1 MAQFFDSLGHA
12 EIFKVL
18 VHLEA
23 PAFLLKLFEGL
34 CARGARILSLN
45 GALNSRW
52 IHPTRG
58 VAQGCPLSP
67 LISAT
72 MAHVWASFVLRQG
85 VDGFAFCDDRCL
97 WTTPGSNIA
106 SLREALAQ
114 ASRFDRACGL
124 ELSSSKCAVIS
135 PLSHA
140 PAAALAR
147 EVQYQHLDTLS
158 ILGVTATVD
167 TSWGLLKF
175 SLRKA
180 LLRLRLLRGLGVGRV
195 DCTHI
200 LKSLITPCI
209 AWAAGY
215 ATPETSD
222 IEAIRQETLYLF
234 DYHAGGQTAAKV
246 LVYEVLGWCLE
257 PQFAL
262 DRAVMRLAWNFLL
275 RPPAWQ
281 EQRPLRDVL
290 QAGLHVLPQLQ
301 PTLERLGWWCIAA

>member
-1 MAQFFDSLGHA
+1 MSWKTHHDAGGLPTTCVGHALQQLRLAMDQGSKVFVQQDVAQFFDSLGHA
-12 EIFKVL
+12 EIRK
-18 VHLEA
+18 
-23 PAFLLKLFEGL
+23 
-34 CARGARILSLN
+34 
-45 GALNSRW
+45 
-52 IHPTRG
+52 
-58 VAQGCPLSP
+58 
-67 LISAT
+67 
-72 MAHVWASFVLRQG
+72 
-85 VDGFAFCDDRCL
+85 
-97 WTTPGSNIA
+97 
-106 SLREALAQ
+106 
-114 ASRFDRACGL
+114 
-124 ELSSSKCAVIS
+124 
-135 PLSHA
+135 
-140 PAAALAR
+140 
-147 EVQYQHLDTLS
+147 VQYQHLDTLS

-215 ATPETSD
+215 ATPEASD

-257 PQFAL
+257 PHFAL

-275 RPPAWQ
+275 RPPAM
-281 EQRPLRDVL
+281 
-290 QAGLHVLPQLQ
+290 
-301 PTLERLGWWCIAA
+301 

>member
-1 MAQFFDSLGHA
+1 MSWKTHHDAGGLPTTCVGHA
-12 EIFKVL
+12 LQQLRLAMDQGSKVFVQQDVAAWPSSL
-18 VHLEA
+18 TRWAMLR
-23 PAFLLKLFEGL
+23 FLKCLYILKPRPFFLSCSRA
-34 CARGARILSLN
+34 CAHVVPGFS
-45 GALNSRW
+45 ALNSCW

-106 SLREALAQ
+106 SLREALAR

-200 LKSLITPCI
+200 LKSLTSRPFGRRPFTSSTTMRVGRLLPRSWSTKFWVG
-209 AWAAGY
+209 AWS
-215 ATPETSD
+215 PS
-222 IEAIRQETLYLF
+222 
-234 DYHAGGQTAAKV
+234 
-246 LVYEVLGWCLE
+246 
-257 PQFAL
+257 
-262 DRAVMRLAWNFLL
+262 
-275 RPPAWQ
+275 
-281 EQRPLRDVL
+281 
-290 QAGLHVLPQLQ
+290 LHWTEL
-301 PTLERLGWWCIAA
+301 

>member
-1 MAQFFDSLGHA
+1 M
-12 EIFKVL
+12 
-18 VHLEA
+18 
-23 PAFLLKLFEGL
+23 
-34 CARGARILSLN
+34 
-45 GALNSRW
+45 
-52 IHPTRG
+52 
-58 VAQGCPLSP
+58 
-67 LISAT
+67 
-72 MAHVWASFVLRQG
+72 
-85 VDGFAFCDDRCL
+85 
-97 WTTPGSNIA
+97 
-106 SLREALAQ
+106 
-114 ASRFDRACGL
+114 
-124 ELSSSKCAVIS
+124 IS

-215 ATPETSD
+215 ATPEASD